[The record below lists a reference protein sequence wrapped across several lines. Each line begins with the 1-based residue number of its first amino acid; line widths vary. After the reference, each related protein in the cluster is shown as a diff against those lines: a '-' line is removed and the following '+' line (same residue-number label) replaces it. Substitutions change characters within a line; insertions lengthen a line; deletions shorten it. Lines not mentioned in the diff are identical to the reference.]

1 MEEDF
6 TRISDQI
13 KQSEYEIRW
22 QQEAG
27 AYMAP
32 NRAHNLRFSF
42 HDDGVTVTPRK
53 TTETPS
59 WLASV
64 SLVSYGRVGFPSH
77 TIEASSWSITQN
89 TAEVQSSG
97 LNIGYRNDKD
107 GLRQDF
113 LIQEKPAG
121 KGMLRLDFL
130 TEHRG
135 VTMNVDATENIVFF
149 ANAKEEKVMRYSG

>member
-1 MEEDF
+1 MPQASDPHRPLRESLWKRILPGF
-6 TRISDQI
+6 LTRLRNRNT
-13 KQSEYEIRW
+13 KF
-22 QQEAG
+22 AG
-27 AYMAP
+27 S
-32 NRAHNLRFSF
+32 RRL
-42 HDDGVTVTPRK
+42 
-53 TTETPS
+53 
-59 WLASV
+59 
-64 SLVSYGRVGFPSH
+64 
-77 TIEASSWSITQN
+77 
-89 TAEVQSSG
+89 QSSG